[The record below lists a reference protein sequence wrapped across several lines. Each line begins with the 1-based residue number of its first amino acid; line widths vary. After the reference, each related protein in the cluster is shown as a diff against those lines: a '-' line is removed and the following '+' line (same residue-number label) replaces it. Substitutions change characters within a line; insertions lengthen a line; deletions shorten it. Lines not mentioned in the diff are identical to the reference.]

1 MVQEARLRNR
11 SDARMRNSLAS
22 DLRTTRALIGD
33 RVRQAMVHFGYASA
47 LQRALGSDVRSVG
60 MSRVS
65 AAG

>member
-1 MVQEARLRNR
+1 
-11 SDARMRNSLAS
+11 MRNSLAS